1 MTIINSNDMKI
12 SHTINMNLMLAI
24 AGALALTSCIK
35 EKYLTY
41 NHVIEEDNP
50 QEEEVITV
58 PESMNVGTYALKT
71 SAGDAHQ
78 TIRGLGFEIQS
89 DSYGPG

>member
-1 MTIINSNDMKI
+1 MTIINNNDMKI

-35 EKYLTY
+35 DKYLTY

-50 QEEEVITV
+50 QEEEEN
-58 PESMNVGTYALKT
+58 PL
-71 SAGDAHQ
+71 
-78 TIRGLGFEIQS
+78 
-89 DSYGPG
+89 P